1 MRKIFK
7 RTSLLLV
14 VFIFILAI
22 SVTAMGAEKKK
33 VIEGTCGKEAT
44 WKYNKELKTLTIEGR
59 GTISGDEEWWYLDIE
74 EVKIKDG
81 IKKIGAYAFSEM
93 EQVKMVTIPDS
104 VKVIGNGA
112 FNESSIT
119 RVTIG
124 KNVKKI
130 GQSVFAYCNKLK
142 EVNWSAKTI
151 PDDTFYHCG
160 KLMRLRLK
168 GNIKKIGSYALSKT
182 AIKTFT
188 MPNSV
193 KSIDEGIFAGNTK
206 MEKVK
211 LSSQIILIPRN
222 TFRNT
227 PKLKR
232 IVMKEGIITIGSNAF
247 YGCGVEQMVIPKSV
261 TDIKKKAFSN
271 AKNLKEIKLS
281 DEMKSIK
288 EKTFEKCIN
297 LKFITF
303 GKKIAVIGEEAFE
316 NCKSLSMINIPGSVK
331 RIEYEAFKNTG
342 CEKVII
348 AEGVKSIDY
357 WAFAKCKKLKEIN
370 ISSSVTTLQANALAN
385 CPRLSQVTVSNSNP
399 KYMAIDNCLI
409 EKATSTLLVVPGAK
423 SGIFSLPAQIER
435 ISPEAWKG
443 CTKITGFSAGN
454 NARFK
459 VIDGFLC
466 DATGTVLLASPQGK
480 TGVINIPKGITKIG
494 ESAFQSSK
502 ATYINIPG
510 TVTIL
515 ETSAFEYCNNITEI
529 TIPGS
534 VYQISGAS
542 FWGCKN
548 LKRVTI
554 SSGVSK
560 IWRNA
565 FCGCKKL
572 KRVELPNSLT
582 LIHKTAFS
590 ECGYR
595 LKLYCKKNSLA
606 MAFATK
612 NDFEYRII

>member
-193 KSIDEGIFAGNTK
+193 KSIGEGIFAGNTK

-247 YGCGVEQMVIPKSV
+247 Y
-261 TDIKKKAFSN
+261 
-271 AKNLKEIKLS
+271 EI
-281 DEMKSIK
+281 
-288 EKTFEKCIN
+288 
-297 LKFITF
+297 
-303 GKKIAVIGEEAFE
+303 GRAHV
-316 NCKSLSMINIPGSVK
+316 
-331 RIEYEAFKNTG
+331 
-342 CEKVII
+342 
-348 AEGVKSIDY
+348 
-357 WAFAKCKKLKEIN
+357 
-370 ISSSVTTLQANALAN
+370 
-385 CPRLSQVTVSNSNP
+385 
-399 KYMAIDNCLI
+399 
-409 EKATSTLLVVPGAK
+409 
-423 SGIFSLPAQIER
+423 
-435 ISPEAWKG
+435 
-443 CTKITGFSAGN
+443 
-454 NARFK
+454 
-459 VIDGFLC
+459 
-466 DATGTVLLASPQGK
+466 
-480 TGVINIPKGITKIG
+480 
-494 ESAFQSSK
+494 
-502 ATYINIPG
+502 
-510 TVTIL
+510 
-515 ETSAFEYCNNITEI
+515 
-529 TIPGS
+529 
-534 VYQISGAS
+534 
-542 FWGCKN
+542 
-548 LKRVTI
+548 
-554 SSGVSK
+554 
-560 IWRNA
+560 
-565 FCGCKKL
+565 
-572 KRVELPNSLT
+572 
-582 LIHKTAFS
+582 
-590 ECGYR
+590 
-595 LKLYCKKNSLA
+595 
-606 MAFATK
+606 
-612 NDFEYRII
+612 